1 MVLEMARP
9 PHPIDDRAEVFPL
22 CGLCGA
28 LAGADHWTDA
38 AVTDGGTRSQ
48 RRQLRNRVANEV
60 LAYYG
65 LSLREAPGG
74 SSLLRNRT
82 GQAALVAHLGALWPA
97 AERLAKRPLDPLDP
111 DLIAALTRHGADTWV

>member
-1 MVLEMARP
+1 
-9 PHPIDDRAEVFPL
+9 L

-38 AVTDGGTRSQ
+38 AMTDGGTRSQ

-65 LSLREAPGG
+65 LSLKEAPGG
-74 SSLLRNRT
+74 SSLLQNRT
-82 GQAALVAHLGALWPA
+82 GQMALVPHLGGLWPA

-111 DLIAALTRHGADTWV
+111 DLIAALTRHGAKARV

>member
-1 MVLEMARP
+1 M
-9 PHPIDDRAEVFPL
+9 

-28 LAGADHWTDA
+28 LAGADHWADA
-38 AVTDGGTRSQ
+38 EVTAGGTHSQ

-65 LSLREAPGG
+65 LNLKQAPSG
-74 SSLLRNRT
+74 SSLLQNRT
-82 GQAALVAHLGALWPA
+82 GQTALVPHLGALWPA

-111 DLIAALTRHGADTWV
+111 DLIAALTRHGAKARV

>member
-1 MVLEMARP
+1 
-9 PHPIDDRAEVFPL
+9 L

-28 LAGADHWTDA
+28 FAGADHWTEA
-38 AVTDGGTRSQ
+38 AFRESGTRSQ

-65 LSLREAPGG
+65 LSLKEAAGG
-74 SSLLRNRT
+74 ATILQNRT
-82 GQAALVAHLGALWPA
+82 GQTALVPHLGALWPA

-111 DLIAALTRHGADTWV
+111 DLIAALARHCTKAGV

>member
-1 MVLEMARP
+1 M
-9 PHPIDDRAEVFPL
+9 

-28 LAGADHWTDA
+28 LAGADHWADA
-38 AVTDGGTRSQ
+38 VVMTGGTRSH

-65 LSLREAPGG
+65 LSLKEAAG
-74 SSLLRNRT
+74 SAPLLQNRT
-82 GQAALVAHLGALWPA
+82 GKAALVPHLGALWPA

-111 DLIAALTRHGADTWV
+111 DLIAALTRHGAQTRV